1 MSAPLRGFR
10 VPGGDRLGASED
22 AEGPPP
28 GKRVSA
34 GTAWREARALFR
46 RHRGRL
52 AVGFILM
59 LVSRLAGL
67 VLPASSKYFID
78 QVIGERQF
86 QLLWP
91 LAALVAF
98 ASLIQAGSG
107 LAVSQVLGVAAQRAV
122 TEMRRRVAAHVLRLP
137 VSYFD
142 STQTGILISR
152 IMSDADGIRNL
163 LGSGLIQL
171 AGGLITAAAA
181 LGVLFWIN
189 WKMTLA
195 MVLLLLGFG
204 GAMAAAFRRLR
215 PVLRERNRL
224 SALVTGRLAETL
236 GGIRIV
242 KLYVAERREDL
253 VFARG
258 VHRIFRTVAK
268 SITGWSIAGA
278 VTTLVIGAIG
288 VILIVMGGR
297 AIMAQE
303 VTLGGLA
310 MYLLFTGLVAA
321 PLIQIAQVGTAIT
334 EAFAGLDRVREI
346 LALPTEDEEDS
357 ARLPT
362 PPLRGEIR
370 FERVSFEYRPGV
382 PVLREV
388 SFEAP
393 AGSTT
398 ALVGPSGSGKSTLL
412 GLVTA
417 FARPTQGRILIDG
430 LDLATLRLRDY
441 RSRLGMVLQDNF
453 LFDGTILEN
462 LRFSRADATLEE
474 VQVVSRI
481 AHCDE
486 FISRFPEGYD
496 TVVGERGVKLSGGQ
510 RQRVAIARAILADPA
525 ILLLDEA
532 TSSLDSESEAL
543 IRDGLQALRRGRT
556 SFVIAHRL
564 STIVSA
570 DQILVLEHGRI
581 VERGTHAELL
591 ALAGRYR
598 QLYDRQYR
606 LEQNRFVNPGEELA
620 ATI

>member
-1 MSAPLRGFR
+1 MSAPIRGF
-10 VPGGDRLGASED
+10 PGGDRFGASGG

-34 GTAWREARALFR
+34 RTAWREARALFQ

-52 AVGFILM
+52 AAGFLLM

-78 QVIGERQF
+78 QVIAEQQYQR
-86 QLLWP
+86 LWP

-98 ASLIQAGSG
+98 ATLIQAGSG

-137 VSYFD
+137 VGFFD

-189 WKMTLA
+189 WKMTLV
-195 MVLLLLGFG
+195 MMLLLLGFG

-215 PVLRERNRL
+215 PVFRERNRL
-224 SALVTGRLAETL
+224 TALVTGRLAETL

-258 VHRIFRTVAK
+258 VHGIFRTVAR

-303 VTLGGLA
+303 VTLGSLA

-321 PLIQIAQVGTAIT
+321 PLIQIAQVGTAIA
-334 EAFAGLDRVREI
+334 EAFAGLDRIREI
-346 LALPTEDEEDS
+346 LALPTEDEADR
-357 ARLPT
+357 ARVPI
-362 PPLRGEIR
+362 PPLCGEIR
-370 FERVSFEYRPGV
+370 FDQVSFEYQPGV

-388 SFEAP
+388 SFVAP

-417 FARPTQGRILIDG
+417 FTRPTQGRILIDG

-462 LRFSRADATLEE
+462 LRFSRPDATLEE

-486 FISRFPEGYD
+486 FISRFPAGYD
-496 TVVGERGVKLSGGQ
+496 TIVGERGVKLSGGQ

-620 ATI
+620 ATL

>member
-1 MSAPLRGFR
+1 MSAPIRGLFA
-10 VPGGDRLGASED
+10 GDRFGASEGG
-22 AEGPPP
+22 EGLPP
-28 GKRVSA
+28 GKRLSA
-34 GTAWREARALFR
+34 QTAWREARSLFA

-52 AVGFILM
+52 AAGFILM

-78 QVIGERQF
+78 HVIVERQF
-86 QLLWP
+86 QRLWP
-91 LAALVAF
+91 LAALIAF
-98 ASLIQAGSG
+98 STLIQAGSG

-122 TEMRRRVAAHVLRLP
+122 TEMRRRVAAHILRLP

-152 IMSDADGIRNL
+152 IMSDADGLRNL

-189 WKMTLA
+189 WKMTVV
-195 MVLLLLGFG
+195 MVLLLLCFG

-215 PVLRERNRL
+215 PVFRERNRL
-224 SALVTGRLAETL
+224 TAQVTGRLAETL

-258 VHRIFRTVAK
+258 VHGIFRTVAR
-268 SITGWSIAGA
+268 SITGWSVASA
-278 VTTLVIGAIG
+278 VTTVVIGAIG
-288 VILIVMGGR
+288 IIMIVMGGR

-303 VTLGGLA
+303 VTLGSLA
-310 MYLLFTGLVAA
+310 MYTLFTGLVAA
-321 PLIQIAQVGTAIT
+321 PLIQIAQVGTAIA
-334 EAFAGLDRVREI
+334 EAFAGLDRIREI
-346 LALPTEDEEDS
+346 LAVPTEDEADRS
-357 ARLPT
+357 RLPI

-370 FERVSFEYRPGV
+370 FEEVSFAYQPGV
-382 PVLREV
+382 PVLRDV
-388 SFEAP
+388 SFVAP

-398 ALVGPSGSGKSTLL
+398 ALVGSSGSGKSTLL

-417 FARPTQGRILIDG
+417 FNRPTQGRIVIDG
-430 LDLATLRLRDY
+430 LDLTSLKLRDY

-462 LRFSRADATLEE
+462 LRFSRPDATLEE
-474 VQVVSRI
+474 VKEVSRI

-486 FISRFPEGYD
+486 FISRFPDGYQ
-496 TVVGERGVKLSGGQ
+496 TIVGERGVKLSGGQ

-543 IRDGLQALRRGRT
+543 IRDGLQTLRRGRT

-570 DQILVLEHGRI
+570 DQILVLEHGQI

-591 ALAGRYR
+591 GMAGRYR
-598 QLYDRQYR
+598 QLYDRQFH

>member
-1 MSAPLRGFR
+1 MSAPLRGF
-10 VPGGDRLGASED
+10 PGGDRFGAR
-22 AEGPPP
+22 AGAQGPPR
-28 GKRVSA
+28 GERVSA
-34 GTAWREARALFR
+34 RTAWREARALFQ

-52 AVGFILM
+52 AAGFILM

-78 QVIGERQF
+78 QVIVEQQF
-86 QLLWP
+86 QRLWP

-98 ASLIQAGSG
+98 STLIQAGSG

-142 STQTGILISR
+142 STQTGILTSR

-189 WKMTLA
+189 WKMTIV

-204 GAMAAAFRRLR
+204 GTMAAAFRRLR
-215 PVLRERNRL
+215 PVFRERNRRT
-224 SALVTGRLAETL
+224 ALVNGRLAETL

-258 VHRIFRTVAK
+258 VHGIFRTVAK
-268 SITGWSIAGA
+268 AITGWSVAGA

-288 VILIVMGGR
+288 VIMIVMGGR
-297 AIMAQE
+297 AVMAQE
-303 VTLGGLA
+303 VTLGSLA

-321 PLIQIAQVGTAIT
+321 PLIQIAQVGTAIA
-334 EAFAGLDRVREI
+334 EAFAGLDRIREL
-346 LALPTEDEEDS
+346 LALPTEDEADR

-370 FERVSFEYRPGV
+370 FEQVSFEYQPGV

-417 FARPTQGRILIDG
+417 FTRPTQGRILIDG
-430 LDLATLRLRDY
+430 LDLASLRLREY

-453 LFDGTILEN
+453 LFDGTILDN
-462 LRFSRADATLEE
+462 LRFSRAEATLEE
-474 VQVVSRI
+474 VHAVSRI

-486 FISRFPEGYD
+486 FISRFPDGYH

-532 TSSLDSESEAL
+532 TSSLDSETEAL

-570 DQILVLEHGRI
+570 DQILVLENGRI

-606 LEQNRFVNPGEELA
+606 LEQNRYVNPGEELA